1 MTQRI
6 NNNIVLE
13 DIQKRILAEWI
24 LNMDWSDKKY
34 FLMKYDFNSHLKDII
49 EQRKRKR
56 KWILGR
62 K

>member
-6 NNNIVLE
+6 NNNIVHE

-24 LNMDWSDKKY
+24 LSMDWSDKKY